1 MLKKAKVAAAAAA
14 SVVGMSV
21 AAAPAEL
28 AIGDDSGPT
37 VSNGAGASSSFGDSA
52 TRAL

>member
-1 MLKKAKVAAAAAA
+1 MVKKAKVAAAAAA

-21 AAAPAEL
+21 AV
-28 AIGDDSGPT
+28 AIGNDSGPT
-37 VSNGAGASSSFGDSA
+37 VSNGAEASSLFGDSA